1 MIKHGA
7 GGGKQAAHALRSSLD
22 ARLDLP
28 SENTEIIAKIMVNQA
43 GLTESLRRAGVVKDV
58 TLLADFIAGF
68 NQAKATFDFVDV
80 GTTKGAVSA
89 KLKGMPA

>member
-1 MIKHGA
+1 
-7 GGGKQAAHALRSSLD
+7 
-22 ARLDLP
+22 
-28 SENTEIIAKIMVNQA
+28 MVNQA